1 MPAERVRIIIPVDR
15 ILKLLDPNRELLILI
30 GKGEVFQRNAIAC
43 RLALFHVDGIS
54 IIIVFGLSAGCAG
67 TIVLDIP
74 CQTSGT
80 AAAGWGD
87 KENLI
92 NIRSNLY

>member
-30 GKGEVFQRNAIAC
+30 GKGEVFQRNA
-43 RLALFHVDGIS
+43 RLALFNVDGIS
-54 IIIVFGLSAGCAG
+54 IIIVFCLSAGCAG

-74 CQTSGT
+74 CVPSGT